1 MQNVLLKP
9 NFRVLAID
17 DGSFK
22 PKQKEKIPLIGV
34 IYRIDGRIEGILSKK
49 ISVDAL
55 DSTEKII
62 AMLSGGKFL
71 PQISFILLQGIN
83 FAGFNIA
90 DVKKI
95 HSELR
100 KPVIIVFRKQPN
112 MGEIKKALE
121 KFPDKEKRL
130 ALIKNAGKI
139 CRLDSIHFQFIGT
152 DEATAAEVIKK
163 TLMHSFLPE
172 PIRIAHLIASGITL
186 GQSTRP

>member
-1 MQNVLLKP
+1 MALKP
-9 NFRVLAID
+9 NFRVIAID
-17 DGSFK
+17 DGHFK
-22 PKQKEKIPLIGV
+22 PKQKQKVLLAGI
-34 IYRIDGRIEGILSKK
+34 IYRIDGRIEGILAQK

-62 AMLSGGKFL
+62 SMLFGSKFL

-83 FAGFNIA
+83 FAGFNIV

-100 KPVIIVFRKQPN
+100 KPVIIVFRKLPN
-112 MGEIKKALE
+112 MDEIKKALE

-130 ALIKNAGKI
+130 ALIKAAGKI
-139 CRLDSIHFQFIGT
+139 RKFNSIHFQFIGT
-152 DEATAAEVIKK
+152 DEATAKEVIKK
-163 TLMHSFLPE
+163 TLKHSFLPE
-172 PIRIAHLIASGITL
+172 PIRLAHLIASGITL

>member
-17 DGSFK
+17 DGSFR
-22 PKQKEKIPLIGV
+22 PGQKQKIPLVGV
-34 IYRIDGRIEGILSKK
+34 IYRIDGRIEGILSQK

-62 AMLSGGKFL
+62 EMLSDGKFL
-71 PQISFILLQGIN
+71 QQVSFILLQGIN

-90 DVKKI
+90 DVKRLNSVLK
-95 HSELR
+95 
-100 KPVIIVFRKQPN
+100 KPIIIVFRKFPD
-112 MGEIKKALE
+112 MDEIRNALR
-121 KFPDKEKRL
+121 KFPDREKRL
-130 ALIKNAGKI
+130 ALIRNAGKI
-139 CRLDSIHFQFIGT
+139 RKINSIHFQFIGT
-152 DEATAAEVIKK
+152 DEPTAREVIKK

-172 PIRIAHLIASGITL
+172 PIRIAHLVASGMTL

>member
-1 MQNVLLKP
+1 MLMALKP

-34 IYRIDGRIEGILSKK
+34 IYRIDGRIEGILSQK

-90 DVKKI
+90 DVQKI
-95 HSELR
+95 HKKLH
-100 KPVIIVFRKQPN
+100 KPIIIVFRKFPN
-112 MGEIKKALE
+112 MDEIKKALE

-139 CRLDSIHFQFIGT
+139 CRFNSIHFQFIGT

-172 PIRIAHLIASGITL
+172 PIRIAHLIASGITC